1 MTTRVWVGGAKST
14 TPVSVLEQTF
24 SKFGNVVKVET
35 GFPGFAFVEYDNLG
49 DAEAAVKELHE
60 KIIPSIGKLGCQVAT
75 LRGYEDACRK
85 RDEFRKGTYQ
95 SNNRH
100 KGGRQDSR
108 SPSHRR
114 NDRRPPPRRRRSF
127 SRRRSQSRR
136 QSPRRSPTPHRGGRR
151 PSPGR
156 GARGDRTRNRSRDS
170 RSRSRHSGD
179 RRR

>member
-14 TPVSVLEQTF
+14 TPISVLEQTF

-35 GFPGFAFVEYDNLG
+35 GFPGFAFVEYDNLS

-95 SNNRH
+95 GNRN
-100 KGGRQDSR
+100 KGARHDSR
-108 SPSHRR
+108 SPSNRR
-114 NDRRPPPRRRRSF
+114 DDRRPPPRRRRSL

-136 QSPRRSPTPHRGGRR
+136 PSLRRSPTPHRGGRR

-156 GARGDRTRNRSRDS
+156 GVRGARNRNRDS
-170 RSRSRHSGD
+170 RSRSR
-179 RRR
+179 RR